1 MTKDGVTYKGKHYT
15 SLSGAAVAAAEDLGL
30 NSRSHNGFVFWGLSK
45 PPRAKKDRAERL
57 QTIFERY
64 ATAAKDALGAST
76 DEDHRKKAR
85 SVVERHAEG
94 LRKLIA

>member
-1 MTKDGVTYKGKHYT
+1 MPWLQHK
-15 SLSGAAVAAAEDLGL
+15 SLAEPD
-30 NSRSHNGFVFWGLSK
+30 SVFWGLSK
-45 PPRAKKDRAERL
+45 PPRAAKDPAERL

-64 ATAAKDALGAST
+64 ATAAKEALRAGA

-85 SVVERHAEG
+85 VAIERHADG